1 MSGKPTDDELETY
14 IADERTRVAGHRGT
28 KTVIV
33 MELEEVWSS
42 KHRKRISDFEA
53 EMEQKRLTHSL
64 GLAVV
69 VPNSL
74 IRGAFTAFFWIS
86 APKYPTKM
94 VPRAVDAYDWV
105 SRLLQENGLPAPERT
120 NFERVAQGHWSAR
133 RSVPGKGMLP
143 VNPTDEAPPAQTA
156 HESGRS

>member
-1 MSGKPTDDELETY
+1 MRGLPT
-14 IADERTRVAGHRGT
+14 V
-28 KTVIV
+28 VV

-42 KHRKRISDFEA
+42 TQRKRIRDFEA
-53 EMEQKRLTHSL
+53 EMEEKRLTHSL

-94 VPRAVDAYDWV
+94 VPRAVDAWEWV
-105 SRLLQENGLPAPERT
+105 SELLKAAGLRPPSRGE
-120 NFERVAQGHWSAR
+120 FERVAQGHWPAR
-133 RSVPGKGMLP
+133 QAVPGRGMVSL
-143 VNPTDEAPPAQTA
+143 EASANRAPEPAEKIA
-156 HESGRS
+156 SNG